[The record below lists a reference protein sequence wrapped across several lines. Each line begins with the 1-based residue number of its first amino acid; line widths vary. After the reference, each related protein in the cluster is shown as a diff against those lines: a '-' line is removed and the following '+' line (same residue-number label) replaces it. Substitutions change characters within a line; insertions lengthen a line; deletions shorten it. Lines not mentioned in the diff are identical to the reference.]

1 VESWENFSVINIKD
15 GTHDSPSPAEIG
27 FPLVTS
33 THLNLYDIS
42 LNDTYNIS
50 EYDYIKHKRSKV
62 DKYDILFSMIG
73 TVGLVNYAFI

>member
-1 VESWENFSVINIKD
+1 MALTI
-15 GTHDSPSPAEIG
+15 HQSPAEIG

-50 EYDYIKHKRSKV
+50 EYDYIKQNKRSKV